1 MNADDARCGTVLRA
15 LRERALRLEFPLFA
29 LWELTQRCDLRC
41 RHCYL
46 RGKHEQD
53 ELSTAEARS
62 LLAQMARLGVMF
74 VMFTGGEPL
83 LRRDFFELAG
93 EARALGF
100 AWKLLTSGTLV
111 DEKTARR
118 IAGLGPFG
126 VSISLYGLEETHD
139 RMTSVPGSFAGAVGA
154 IERLSSL
161 GVPVT
166 AKTCLTPG
174 GLGDLPALRELCSAL
189 GVTLSVG
196 TVIHAAFDGT
206 PPRDD
211 LRLSEEDLARYH
223 AAAGEDGQLASGSAP
238 FRIAG
243 GRLPTGRA
251 PKGRGEH
258 ATGRP
263 VCNAGRSLFAV
274 SPRGDVRA
282 CLLLRR
288 TCGNVREAP
297 LRDIWTSQAMVEA
310 RELVGGMPAG
320 CGGCEA
326 ADFCRFCPGLAEME
340 TGSALSPP
348 PSSCR
353 EARVRRRLWEAEAC
367 GEGAGRESTP

>member
-1 MNADDARCGTVLRA
+1 MNAGDATNGPVLRA
-15 LRERALRLEFPLFA
+15 LRERASRLEFPLYA

-41 RHCYL
+41 HHCYL
-46 RGKHEQD
+46 KGKPERD

-74 VMFTGGEPL
+74 VIFTGGEPL
-83 LRRDFFELAG
+83 LRADFFELAG

-111 DEKTARR
+111 DEEAARR
-118 IAGLGPFG
+118 IAGLRPFG

-174 GLGDLPALRELCSAL
+174 GLGDVPALRELCARM

-211 LRLSEEDLARYH
+211 LRLSEEELARYH
-223 AAAGEDGQLASGSAP
+223 AAAGEA
-238 FRIAG
+238 
-243 GRLPTGRA
+243 GRA
-251 PKGRGEH
+251 PKRRREH
-258 ATGRP
+258 ATDRA
-263 VCNAGRSLFAV
+263 VCNAGRSAFAV

-288 TCGNVREAP
+288 ARGNVREAL

-326 ADFCRFCPGLAEME
+326 AGFCRFCPGLAELE

-348 PSSCR
+348 PSACR
-353 EARVRRRLWEAEAC
+353 EARVRQGLWEADAC
-367 GEGAGRESTP
+367 GEDAGCEFAP